1 VELHRRQPRLRRPP
15 LVRGHLTVRGVAE
28 PVLIRRASF
37 GIAAVFG
44 GITTVRL
51 VSIDRNV
58 VRGPFRRFRWAVVV
72 LYGLILVFAVA
83 PALAQLVG
91 LTPLQA
97 ASIGLILL
105 VDLAHGITWEFMME
119 TPIAPK
125 DA

>member
-1 VELHRRQPRLRRPP
+1 M
-15 LVRGHLTVRGVAE
+15 
-28 PVLIRRASF
+28 
-37 GIAAVFG
+37 
-44 GITTVRL
+44 
-51 VSIDRNV
+51 
-58 VRGPFRRFRWAVVV
+58 

-119 TPIAPK
+119 TPTAPK